1 MQILLRNKINFL
13 LCVVFTCISCIA
25 VVAEEFSVS
34 NNQLIVSGGDVG
46 DVEKILSLLE
56 NNEKIDT
63 VVFQDVWG
71 GVQADGMDIADMI
84 IDFELDTH
92 ISGYCWGTCIFMFIA
107 GEKRTM
113 ARGSEVSIR
122 FHPYTKEQIEKIID
136 EKTYEYFGSI
146 ADYIIWVD
154 ESARTELVEYFSL
167 LVERGVKPEFIIKSL
182 EKGTIER
189 WIPRRKELLEANF
202 LTE

>member
-34 NNQLIVSGGDVG
+34 NNQLIVSGEDVG

-92 ISGYCWGTCIFMFIA
+92 ISGYCWGNCLFMFIG

-113 ARGSEVSIR
+113 ARGSEIAIR
-122 FHPYTKEQIEKIID
+122 FYPYTAEQLEDIIAK
-136 EKTYEYFGSI
+136 KTYEFFGSL
-146 ADYIIWVD
+146 ADYIVWID
-154 ESARTELVEYFSL
+154 ESSRTEIVEYFSL
-167 LVERGVKPEFIIKSL
+167 LVERGVKPVFIIESL
-182 EKGTIER
+182 KKGSIDK
-189 WIPRRKELLEANF
+189 WIPRRKELLEANL